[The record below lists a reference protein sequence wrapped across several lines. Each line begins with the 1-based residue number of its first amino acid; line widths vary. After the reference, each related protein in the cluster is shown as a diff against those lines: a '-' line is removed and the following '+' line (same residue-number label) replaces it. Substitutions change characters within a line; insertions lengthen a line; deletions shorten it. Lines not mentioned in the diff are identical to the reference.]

1 MKTTRLLVV
10 ASIAFLCSS
19 GAASAQLRPE
29 LYVSGLSQPVG
40 FVQDPSQSN
49 VQMVVEQAGR
59 IRVIQNGV
67 LLAEPFLDISSQ
79 VMNDGERGLLGL
91 VFAPDY
97 AASGRVYVQFTDVLG
112 NTVVSRFLR
121 DSADVLRLDR
131 STRFDLVWPGGL
143 PYLEQPWSTHKG
155 GNLLFGADGY
165 LYLGLGDGD
174 HGNGPLHLAQTPTS
188 LLGKMLRLDVSVD
201 LAHPT
206 GYTVPPTN
214 PFVGQ
219 PGVLP
224 EIWSFGLRN
233 PWRFSFDDPTRGG
246 TGALII
252 ADVGEAGWEEV
263 NYEPAGRGGRNYGWR
278 NREGAHDN
286 ILTLDPFSVPLTDP
300 IHEYSHLVG
309 RSITGGFVYR
319 GTALGA
325 AYVGRYF
332 FADIIRSRVW
342 SLGLA
347 IDGSGEASAT
357 DLQEHTAQ
365 LGGAARNVSTFGV
378 DASGELYLVSY
389 GQGQISRIVFEGAA
403 PPPPP
408 TSCTTAQP
416 GFDWVCANG
425 NWYPPGMPIPG
436 GPPPIRPRS
445 AHRSADGSADR
456 S

>member
-29 LYVSGLSQPVG
+29 LYVSGLSQPTG

-67 LLAEPFLDISSQ
+67 LLDEPFLDISSQ
-79 VMNDGERGLLGL
+79 VMNDGERGLVGL

-121 DSADVLRLDR
+121 DSDDVLRLDR

-143 PYLEQPWSTHKG
+143 AYLEQPWSTHKG
-155 GNLLFGADGY
+155 GDLMFGADGY

-300 IHEYSHLVG
+300 IHEVLTSG
-309 RSITGGFVYR
+309 RAFHHRRVRLSRKRPGR
-319 GTALGA
+319 GLRRALLL
-325 AYVGRYF
+325 R
-332 FADIIRSRVW
+332 RHR
-342 SLGLA
+342 
-347 IDGSGEASAT
+347 
-357 DLQEHTAQ
+357 QE
-365 LGGAARNVSTFGV
+365 
-378 DASGELYLVSY
+378 
-389 GQGQISRIVFEGAA
+389 
-403 PPPPP
+403 
-408 TSCTTAQP
+408 
-416 GFDWVCANG
+416 
-425 NWYPPGMPIPG
+425 PGMVARACHRRFRRG
-436 GPPPIRPRS
+436 LR
-445 AHRSADGSADR
+445 HRSSRAHGATWRRRAERFDFR
-456 S
+456 RRRKR